1 MRTLK
6 GLFTVLLS
14 LCTTVVTAHDFEVD
28 GIFYNILS
36 ETDKTVA
43 VTYKGTYFLE
53 YSNGYTGR
61 VTLPESVTYNG
72 NTYCV
77 TSIGGY
83 AFSRCDSLTSIEIP
97 NSVTNIG
104 NFAFERCTSLTSII
118 IGDSVTSIGKEAFDY
133 TPWYNNKPE
142 GVVYAGK
149 VLYKYKG
156 TMPADTSITV
166 KNGTLGIADFA
177 FEYCDGLTS
186 IEIPNSVTNIGQYAF
201 DGCTGLTSIEIPN
214 SVTNIGERAF
224 SGCDGLTS
232 IEIPNSVTS
241 IGEGAFLW
249 CDSLTSIEIPNS
261 VTSIGEGAFQWCYS
275 LTSVEIPNSITSIG
289 DWTFQGCSSLTSIVI
304 PTSVTSIGNSAF
316 SDCSG
321 LTSIE
326 IPNSV
331 TSIGREAFHATP
343 WYNNQP
349 NGVVYASKVLY
360 KYKGAMPA
368 NTSIT
373 IKDGTVGITD
383 YAFEYCTRLINIEIP
398 NSVTSIGDYA
408 FVHCYGLISIE
419 IPNSVTSIGN
429 STFEGCTGL
438 KSVVIGDGVTS
449 IGDYA
454 FYYCS
459 NVETLYVGSSVASI
473 GGYAFEGC
481 EKITEIKVALEKP
494 IRGSANIFAE
504 AVYDNATLYVPTG
517 TKSLYEKRE
526 PWNLFF
532 YIVEMDFT
540 GVEELKAEGGNVK
553 AIYDLQG
560 RVVENP
566 TNGIYIIDGKKV
578 LVK

>member
-1 MRTLK
+1 
-6 GLFTVLLS
+6 
-14 LCTTVVTAHDFEVD
+14 
-28 GIFYNILS
+28 
-36 ETDKTVA
+36 
-43 VTYKGTYFLE
+43 
-53 YSNGYTGR
+53 
-61 VTLPESVTYNG
+61 
-72 NTYCV
+72 
-77 TSIGGY
+77 
-83 AFSRCDSLTSIEIP
+83 
-97 NSVTNIG
+97 
-104 NFAFERCTSLTSII
+104 
-118 IGDSVTSIGKEAFDY
+118 
-133 TPWYNNKPE
+133 
-142 GVVYAGK
+142 
-149 VLYKYKG
+149 
-156 TMPADTSITV
+156 
-166 KNGTLGIADFA
+166 
-177 FEYCDGLTS
+177 
-186 IEIPNSVTNIGQYAF
+186 
-201 DGCTGLTSIEIPN
+201 
-214 SVTNIGERAF
+214 
-224 SGCDGLTS
+224 
-232 IEIPNSVTS
+232 
-241 IGEGAFLW
+241 
-249 CDSLTSIEIPNS
+249 
-261 VTSIGEGAFQWCYS
+261 
-275 LTSVEIPNSITSIG
+275 
-289 DWTFQGCSSLTSIVI
+289 
-304 PTSVTSIGNSAF
+304 
-316 SDCSG
+316 
-321 LTSIE
+321 
-326 IPNSV
+326 
-331 TSIGREAFHATP
+331 
-343 WYNNQP
+343 
-349 NGVVYASKVLY
+349 
-360 KYKGAMPA
+360 MPA

>member
-1 MRTLK
+1 MKKLK
-6 GLFTVLLS
+6 HLFTALLF
-14 LCTTVVTAHDFEVD
+14 LCCVGTATAYDFEVG
-28 GIFYNILS
+28 GIYYNILS

-72 NTYCV
+72 NKYCV

-201 DGCTGLTSIEIPN
+201 DGCTGLTCIEIPN

-224 SGCDGLTS
+224 SGCDG
-232 IEIPNSVTS
+232 
-241 IGEGAFLW
+241 
-249 CDSLTSIEIPNS
+249 LTSIEIPNS

-408 FVHCYGLISIE
+408 FVHCNGLISIE

-454 FYYCS
+454 FCYCS
-459 NVETLYVGSSVASI
+459 NVETLYIGSSVASI

-481 EKITEIKVALEKP
+481 EKITEIKVALENP
-494 IRGSANIFAE
+494 ISGSDNIFAN
-504 AVYDNATLYVPTG
+504 AVYENATLYVPTG
-517 TKSLYEKRE
+517 TEPLYQKCA
-526 PWNLFF
+526 PWNLFSN
-532 YIVEMDFT
+532 IAEMDFT
-540 GVEELKAEGGNVK
+540 GIDEVLDEVK
-553 AIYDLQG
+553 GENREVKTIYDLQG
-560 RVVENP
+560 RKVDTLNK
-566 TNGIYIIDGKKV
+566 GLYIIDGKKV